1 MAEIDKSLTEVTKSV
16 EIDGPEEQVELQEE
30 ITETLPNAG
39 QTEITPTEDGGVE
52 INFEPGAFNQAQSEN
67 HFDNLAELLPD
78 DILGPLG
85 SELNQ
90 NYMDYKESR
99 KEWER
104 TYITGLDLLG
114 FKYEDRTEPFSGA
127 AGATHPVLAEAVTQF
142 QAQAYKELLPADG
155 PVRTQI
161 IGAPT
166 PEKEMQS
173 TRVKDFMNYQLM
185 DQMKEYEPEFDQLL
199 FYLPL
204 AGSAFKKVYYDQLLG
219 RAVSK
224 FVPAEDLIVPYS
236 ATSLED
242 ATAVVHLV
250 KTKENDL
257 TKQMVSGFYRNVEIG
272 QPGETESDL
281 ERKERELEGI
291 TKTKDE
297 DIYNILEFHVDLD
310 LEGFEDRGPD
320 GAETGIKL
328 PYIVT
333 IEEGSREILS
343 IRRNY
348 EIADPKKQKIP
359 YIVTV
364 DEGTRNILSIRRNYE
379 IGDPDKNK
387 IPYFTH
393 FKFLPGLGFYG
404 FGLIHM
410 IGGLSRTATAA
421 LRQLLDAG
429 TLSNLPAG
437 FKMRGIRI
445 RDDAQSIQPGEFR
458 DVDAPGGNLRDS
470 FMMLP
475 FKEPS
480 QTLLSLM
487 GIVVQAGQRFA
498 SIADMQVG
506 DGNQQAAVGTTVAL
520 LERGSRT
527 MSAIHKRIYSALK
540 QEFKLMARVFKL
552 YLPQEYPYDVVG
564 GQRMIKQTD
573 FDDRVDILP
582 VADPN
587 IFSQTQRI
595 SMAQTELQ
603 LATSNPQMHNMY
615 NAYRNMYEALGVKNI
630 DSILVKPMAPMPK
643 DPALEHIDA
652 LAGKPFQAFPG
663 QDHRA
668 HITSHLNFMATNIA
682 RNNPMVMASLEKN
695 IFEHISLMAQE
706 QIELEF
712 MQELP
717 QLQQMQM
724 MAQQNPQMQQQ
735 VIDMQQ
741 KIEARKAQLIAEM
754 MEEFMNEEKKI
765 TSQFDND
772 PIAKLRSRELDLRA
786 QENARKEREGKERM
800 DLDKMRAMM
809 NQANVDEKLDQN
821 EELAKLR
828 ANTSIEKTILGKTL
842 PNADQMIPSVKIM
855 RSGNE

>member
-1 MAEIDKSLTEVTKSV
+1 MAEIDKALPNETRK
-16 EIDGPEEQVELQEE
+16 ELNLPGQEE
-30 ITETLPNAG
+30 IQETLVEEVKEELQKPDDVETVENEDGSVDINFDPNAVSPEGG
-39 QTEITPTEDGGVE
+39 QDHY
-52 INFEPGAFNQAQSEN
+52 S
-67 HFDNLAELLPD
+67 NLAEFLPD
-78 DILGPLG
+78 DVLGGLA
-85 SELNQ
+85 SDINSR
-90 NYMDYKESR
+90 YMDYSSSR
-99 KEWER
+99 KDWER
-104 TYITGLDLLG
+104 TYTQGLDLLG
-114 FKYEDRTEPFSGA
+114 FKYDNRTEPFQGA
-127 AGATHPVLAEAVTQF
+127 SGATHPVLAEAVTQF
-142 QAQAYKELLPADG
+142 QALAYKELLPADG

-161 IGAPT
+161 LGVPT
-166 PEKEMQS
+166 PEKTDQA
-173 TRVKDFMNYQLM
+173 TRVKDFMNYEIM
-185 DQMKEYEPEFDQLL
+185 EKMKEYEPEFDQML
-199 FYLPL
+199 FNLPL
-204 AGSAFKKVYYDQLLG
+204 AGSAFKKVYYDEMEQ

-224 FVPAEDLIVPYS
+224 FVPADDLIVPYT
-236 ATSLED
+236 ATSLDD
-242 ATAVVHLV
+242 AEAIIHRV
-250 KTKENDL
+250 KISENDL
-257 TKQMVSGFYRNVEIG
+257 RKQQVAGFYRDVEIG
-272 QPGETESDL
+272 KPQDKETDVEK
-281 ERKERELEGI
+281 KERELEGVN
-291 TKTKDE
+291 KTKEE
-297 DIYNILEFHVDLD
+297 DVFTLLECHVDLD
-310 LEGFEDRGPD
+310 LEGFEDVNPQTGEPS
-320 GAETGIKL
+320 GIKI

-333 IEEGSREILS
+333 LVEGSNEILS

-348 EIADPKKQKIP
+348 EVGDPKKSKIQ
-359 YIVTV
+359 
-364 DEGTRNILSIRRNYE
+364 
-379 IGDPDKNK
+379 
-387 IPYFTH
+387 YFVH

-410 IGGLSRTATAA
+410 IGGLSRTATTA

-498 SIADMQVG
+498 SIADLQVG

-540 QEFKLMARVFKL
+540 NEFRILARVFKL

-564 GQRMIKQTD
+564 GQRMIKQSD

-595 SMAQTELQ
+595 SLAQTELQ
-603 LATSNPQMHNMY
+603 LASSNPQMHNLY
-615 NAYRNMYEALGVKNI
+615 AAYRNMYEALGVKNI
-630 DSILVKPMAPMPK
+630 DQVLIKPMQPMPK

-652 LAGKPFQAFPG
+652 LGGKQFQAFPG

-706 QIELEF
+706 QIEVEF
-712 MQELP
+712 RNELM
-717 QLQQMQM
+717 QLQQMQQQAQM
-724 MAQQNPQMQQQ
+724 MQQNPQMAQQIQMQ
-735 VIDMQQ
+735 VKMLTE
-741 KIEARKAQLIAEM
+741 KIESRKAVLIAEM
-754 MEEFMNEEKKI
+754 MEEFMKEEKEI

-786 QENARKEREGKERM
+786 MENQRKKQESDEKIN
-800 DLDKMRAMM
+800 LDKMKAMM
-809 NQANVDEKLDQN
+809 NQMNQEEKLEQN

-828 ANTSIEKTILGKTL
+828 ADTSIEKTVLSKTL
-842 PNADQMIPSVKIM
+842 PSTDSMMKNQGSMMPKVSIM
-855 RSGNE
+855 RSGDE